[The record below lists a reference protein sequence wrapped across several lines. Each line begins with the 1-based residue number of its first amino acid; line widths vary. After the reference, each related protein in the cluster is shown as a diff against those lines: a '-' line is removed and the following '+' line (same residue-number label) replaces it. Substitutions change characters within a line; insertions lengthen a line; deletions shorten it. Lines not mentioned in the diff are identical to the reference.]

1 MPLEVQQ
8 MMLDR
13 MDEIQAHRNQFAQND
28 QLQND
33 DDYLQVFKKDGLGST
48 LNSSSM
54 ARLKRMFEEG
64 NLENELKGTSIKDD
78 LDELYGQE
86 ITENDIYGDQPVQEM
101 IKFNLIYRKFVI

>member
-13 MDEIQAHRNQFAQND
+13 MDEIQAHRNQYDQNE
-28 QLQND
+28 LQQNE

-48 LNSSSM
+48 FNSSQM

-64 NLENELKGTSIKDD
+64 NLEHELKGISIKDD

-86 ITENDIYGDQPVQEM
+86 TPESDMYGNQPV
-101 IKFNLIYRKFVI
+101 